1 MTMVKLAKLAGV
13 SVSTVSKAFS
23 GSKEIS
29 EDKRKYIFEVAKE
42 AGCYD
47 KYCKNIRT
55 EKVIAV
61 ICPEFNSRFYSEQL
75 SILEKEIRKRG
86 AVMITGCSDFNKEK
100 CERLLSLYTEQLK
113 VSGII
118 LLHNINSNNKHSVPI
133 VVIGKSDKFDS
144 ITISETNALKEAITH
159 LKENGHKNIA
169 FIGESL
175 TSGRR
180 DEFEKALI
188 SNKLNVNKDYIIE
201 DAGRFELA
209 GYNAMNNLLKL
220 ENRPTAV
227 ICAYDNIAIGAMRSI
242 YEHGLKIP
250 DDISIIGSDDI
261 NESPYLSVPLTSIT
275 AYNEDLCEIL
285 VDMLFER
292 IDNPRKN
299 NKKSIKVS
307 KELIKRDS
315 VGKSVK

>member
-1 MTMVKLAKLAGV
+1 MTMDKLAKLAGV
-13 SVSTVSKAFS
+13 SVSTISKAFS

-75 SILEKEIRKRG
+75 FFLEKEIKKHG
-86 AVMITGCSDFNKEK
+86 AVMVCSCSNFDRDEGA
-100 CERLLSLYTEQLK
+100 RLLSLYTEQLK
-113 VSGII
+113 VDGII
-118 LLHNINSNNKHSVPI
+118 ALYNINCYKKFSVPI
-133 VVIGKSDKFDS
+133 VVLGESENFDS
-144 ITISETNALKEAITH
+144 VTISDTQALNEAIRH

-175 TSGRR
+175 TSSRKS
-180 DEFEKALI
+180 DFEKAMLK
-188 SNKLNVNKDYIIE
+188 NKLEINENYIVE
-201 DAGRFELA
+201 DTGRFELA
-209 GYNAMNNLLKL
+209 GYNAMSTLLTL

-242 YEHGLKIP
+242 CEHGLRIP
-250 DDISIIGSDDI
+250 EDISIIGSDDI
-261 NESPYLSVPLTSIT
+261 NEAPFLSVPLTSIT

-285 VDMLFER
+285 VDMLFDR
-292 IDNPRKN
+292 INNPQKKHNKN
-299 NKKSIKVS
+299 IKVS
-307 KELIKRDS
+307 KGLIKRES
-315 VGKSVK
+315 VGKSLK